1 MTHYDQEPNVTNRLQ
16 AQVALA
22 LLNMLD
28 TFSPSSLSN
37 GPSAFRGFPSGP
49 IKLCPAV

>member
-1 MTHYDQEPNVTNRLQ
+1 MNQDDQEPNVTNRLQ

-22 LLNMLD
+22 FLNMLD
-28 TFSPSSLSN
+28 PSSLSN
-37 GPSAFRGFPSGP
+37 GPPAFQGFPFGP